1 MIESL
6 TLDNPRALFG
16 FIILLVFIV
25 LRVIRDRKYRG
36 ILALFAGEG
45 KLRFRYRCSRCFFW
59 LFFAFLII
67 ALAGPRWGSQTVTE
81 YRRGLDAVLALDV
94 SRSMEVRDL
103 PAFPFSRLERGLE
116 ISRLLVESSAGI
128 RLGAAVSRGRGILAV
143 PLTDDTEA
151 IASFLGGL
159 SGSVFSG
166 RGTNLEALT
175 DAAASAFLDAFPSRR
190 VIILISDG
198 EALNG
203 SLSDAID
210 RAVAADITFVV
221 IGLGTE
227 EGGTVPAADTEAV
240 EEPSAEVADRG
251 SPPESVFSYR
261 RTQVL
266 RNAADQGRGIY
277 IDGNREDAAAVLGDC
292 LQSLASESGIGGS
305 RREGRPRWGLFV
317 ILALVSLGMSKRCL
331 LESRQKQV
339 KP

>member
-1 MIESL
+1 MIK
-6 TLDNPRALFG
+6 
-16 FIILLVFIV
+16 
-25 LRVIRDRKYRG
+25 DRKYRG
-36 ILALFAGEG
+36 ILALFAEEG
-45 KLRFRYRCSRCFFW
+45 KLWFRYRCSRCFFW

-103 PAFPFSRLERGLE
+103 PAFPFVRLERGLE
-116 ISRLLVESSAGI
+116 ISRLLAENSVGI
-128 RLGAAVSRGRGILAV
+128 RLGAAISRGRGILAV

-151 IASFLGGL
+151 IVSFLGGL
-159 SGSVFSG
+159 SGSAISG
-166 RGTNLEALT
+166 RGTNLEALA

-198 EALNG
+198 ESLTG

-210 RAVAADITFVV
+210 RAVAADITFAV

-227 EGGTVPAADTEAV
+227 EGGPVPAADTEAV
-240 EEPSAEVADRG
+240 EEPSAGVADRG

-261 RTQVL
+261 RTQIL

-277 IDGNREDAAAVLGDC
+277 IDGNREAAAVVLGDY

-305 RREGRPRWGLFV
+305 RREGKPRWELFV
-317 ILALVSLGMSKRCL
+317 ILALVSLGASKRCL